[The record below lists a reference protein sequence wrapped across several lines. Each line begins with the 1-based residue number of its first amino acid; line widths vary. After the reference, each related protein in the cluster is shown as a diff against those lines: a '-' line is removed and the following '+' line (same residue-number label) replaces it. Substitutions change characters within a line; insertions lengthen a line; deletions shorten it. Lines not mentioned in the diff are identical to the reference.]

1 VTPPGGDELALA
13 PLEVFLS
20 PGTLHCAVAPS
31 RVTTILGSCVAVCL
45 WDNRERLGGMNHF
58 VLPHRR
64 GDDASSLRF
73 GDVAIL
79 TLVEQMLRLGCRV
92 ASLRAKLFGGAA
104 VLPFAAG
111 GDPVGAQN
119 VRLAVEK
126 LRDHGIPVIARH
138 TGGTSGLLIRLF
150 TESGD
155 VMVRRVAAGAS
166 VPVGPREAAS
176 ITRCAGDGRGERFGR
191 VA

>member
-1 VTPPGGDELALA
+1 VTPPPDGDIALA

-20 PGTLHCAVAPS
+20 PGTLHCAAAPS

-45 WDNRERLGGMNHF
+45 WDSRKRLGGMNHF
-58 VLPHRR
+58 VLPNRR
-64 GDDASSLRF
+64 RDDDANLRF
-73 GDVAIL
+73 GDVAIT

-119 VRLAVEK
+119 VRVAIEH
-126 LRDHGIPVIARH
+126 LRNHGIPVVARH
-138 TGGTSGLLIRLF
+138 TGGRSGLLIRLF

-155 VMVRRVAAGAS
+155 VMVRRVATGAS
-166 VPVGPREAAS
+166 EPVGPDEHAA
-176 ITRCAGDGRGERFGR
+176 ITRRVGDG
-191 VA
+191 

>member
-1 VTPPGGDELALA
+1 VILPFGPLLQPGEEMPLA

-20 PGTLHCAVAPS
+20 PGTLHCAAVAS

-45 WDNRERLGGMNHF
+45 WDGRQRLGGMNHF
-58 VLPHRR
+58 LLPYRR
-64 GDDASSLRF
+64 GDAAATLRF
-73 GDVAIL
+73 GDVAIT
-79 TLVEQMLRLGCRV
+79 TLVEQMLRLGCHV

-104 VLPFAAG
+104 VLPFTAG

-119 VRLAVEK
+119 VRVAIEK
-126 LRDHGIPVIARH
+126 LRDYGIPVIARH
-138 TGGTSGLLIRLF
+138 TGGRSGLLIRLF

-166 VPVGPREAAS
+166 EPVGHHEAATT
-176 ITRCAGDGRGERFGR
+176 TRIA
-191 VA
+191 

>member
-1 VTPPGGDELALA
+1 MTARSDVMSRPGEEAASA

-20 PGTLHCAVAPS
+20 PGTLHCAAAPS

-45 WDNRERLGGMNHF
+45 WDGRQRLGGMNHF
-58 VLPHRR
+58 VLPYRR
-64 GDDASSLRF
+64 GHDPANLRF
-73 GDVAIL
+73 GDVAIAAL
-79 TLVEQMLRLGCRV
+79 MEQMLRLGCHV

-104 VLPFAAG
+104 VLPFTAG

-119 VRLAVEK
+119 VRVAIAK
-126 LRDHGIPVIARH
+126 LRDHGIPVVAHH
-138 TGGTSGLLIRLF
+138 TGGQSGLLIRLF

-166 VPVGPREAAS
+166 MPAGTHEPAA
-176 ITRCAGDGRGERFGR
+176 IMRRA
-191 VA
+191 